1 MSDYIQNLFAERIGG
16 SSFSIKGSLYKF
28 EKIKQ
33 ACREIERTHLDTP
46 IIDLGLGKPDWMADS
61 LVIDT
66 FYSEAKKSKI
76 TVDDDNVILAFQK
89 AAVQYMD
96 KVYGVSG
103 LDSEEEVCY
112 CIGSKPA
119 FMMMVEAFI
128 NPGDICLMTSPG
140 FPMMATMTKWLGG
153 EIYPLDLKPENSFL
167 PDLDSIPEDICKRAK
182 ILYLNYPNNPTGA
195 VAPPSF
201 FKKVIEFAK
210 ENQIIVVQ
218 DAVYGALTFDGY
230 KPFSFLS
237 VDGAKDVGIEI
248 HSLSKAFNMTGWSLG
263 FVAGNASI
271 LKGFA
276 CVKHHND
283 FGQLKAMQY
292 AGIKA
297 LEHPEITEKTNMKY
311 SRRHNLLVNA
321 LSAVGFT
328 VIKPKAGLYLYTK
341 ISKGVEGGETFKN
354 AEHFAQW
361 LIKEK
366 QISVV
371 PWDDVGHYVRIS
383 VTFIANTETEELS
396 LVQEIQKR
404 LSGVRFLW

>member
-1 MSDYIQNLFAERIGG
+1 MLFR
-16 SSFSIKGSLYKF
+16 S
-28 EKIKQ
+28 
-33 ACREIERTHLDTP
+33 
-46 IIDLGLGKPDWMADS
+46 GKPDWMADS

-103 LDSEEEVCY
+103 LDS
-112 CIGSKPA
+112 
-119 FMMMVEAFI
+119 
-128 NPGDICLMTSPG
+128 
-140 FPMMATMTKWLGG
+140 
-153 EIYPLDLKPENSFL
+153 
-167 PDLDSIPEDICKRAK
+167 
-182 ILYLNYPNNPTGA
+182 
-195 VAPPSF
+195 
-201 FKKVIEFAK
+201 
-210 ENQIIVVQ
+210 
-218 DAVYGALTFDGY
+218 
-230 KPFSFLS
+230 
-237 VDGAKDVGIEI
+237 
-248 HSLSKAFNMTGWSLG
+248 
-263 FVAGNASI
+263 
-271 LKGFA
+271 
-276 CVKHHND
+276 
-283 FGQLKAMQY
+283 GQLKAMQY

-341 ISKGVEGGETFKN
+341 IPKGVEGGETFKN